1 MHSCFV
7 VKRQSKRE
15 LCFADSR
22 RGQDASQLRT
32 SPLAGCSILWTLA
45 WTIFPPPV
53 LYGGPTTSTARSR
66 LRSDRRLEA
75 ASAGPYL
82 WSAVQVRASSRVAV
96 YPFTRLRASR
106 AARRWPANLPARYT
120 TIAEH
125 TWPDR
130 LQTR

>member
-32 SPLAGCSILWTLA
+32 SPLAGWSILWTLA

-53 LYGGPTTSTARSR
+53 LYGGPTTSPSRSR

-75 ASAGPYL
+75 ASAGPKFCVAGPS
-82 WSAVQVRASSRVAV
+82 SAFFQGACLPIPPLQTLA
-96 YPFTRLRASR
+96 
-106 AARRWPANLPARYT
+106 PAREEDPPT
-120 TIAEH
+120 
-125 TWPDR
+125 
-130 LQTR
+130 

>member
-32 SPLAGCSILWTLA
+32 SPLAGWSILWTLA

-53 LYGGPTTSTARSR
+53 LYGGPTTSTARAR

-82 WSAVQVRASSRVAV
+82 WLAAPIRAFSSGALF
-96 YPFTRLRASR
+96 PLTPPTAFRAGPRS
-106 AARRWPANLPARYT
+106 PPPPPP
-120 TIAEH
+120 
-125 TWPDR
+125 PDTP
-130 LQTR
+130 L